1 MSNIDKVKKK
11 KRIGELEDMLVE
23 MSSDQSHISL
33 K

>member
-1 MSNIDKVKKK
+1 MSKLDTVK
-11 KRIGELEDMLVE
+11 KRIGELEDTLVE